1 MDRSDSLGFL
11 YSRRPRKFAS
21 ATRRPNVLLVNKW
34 QLMTASNVGACTQ
47 AWHVN
52 SAVFKIPGFFCKHF
66 VPFLLTPSLLFYYP
80 HFSWVLVLYSETAW
94 KCVLRRLGIFAL
106 VFDLTVFWLSSHLL
120 NSQHPVRKSKFGTC
134 AVTGYCSL
142 NVQSTLITRTFT
154 NSNRF
159 LFPFLLWTW
168 SGIKS

>member
-11 YSRRPRKFAS
+11 YSRRPRKFTS
-21 ATRRPNVLLVNKW
+21 ALRRPNVLLVNKW

-47 AWHVN
+47 VWHAN
-52 SAVFKIPGFFCKHF
+52 SAIFKIPGFFCKHF
-66 VPFLLTPSLLFYYP
+66 IPFLLTTLPALLLASFFMGPCSLLGNCMEMRATQARNFC
-80 HFSWVLVLYSETAW
+80 A
-94 KCVLRRLGIFAL
+94 R
-106 VFDLTVFWLSSHLL
+106 FDLTVFWLPSHLL
-120 NSQHPVRKSKFGTC
+120 NSRHPVRKSKSGTC

-142 NVQSTLITRTFT
+142 NIQSALITRTFT
-154 NSNRF
+154 NSNCF